1 MEKGFLR
8 EILNWMKDQENIEV
22 AVFFNEVPVK
32 AKLKVLD
39 IDYERKQII
48 WSFNEKLRIPLL
60 DNRVVYFKYRNDIFI
75 ATVIIHDDK
84 EMVTSFPSLA
94 LEPKLN
100 RKYVRVTTSPE
111 NPAFLILG
119 NKKYPVEDI
128 SEAGIGIILPSD
140 IGLQEGEELDMKLEL
155 KNNVFDIKGKIVYMK
170 DQGNNL
176 VRAGIKLLDIPNR
189 VRNQIAK
196 YVFERQRDIAKKIT
210 MF

>member
-1 MEKGFLR
+1 MEKSFLR
-8 EILNWMKDQENIEV
+8 EVLNWMKEQDSIEV

-60 DNRVVYFKYRNDIFI
+60 DNRVIYFKYRNDIFI

-84 EMVTSFPSLA
+84 EMVTSFPTLA

-100 RKYVRVTTSPE
+100 RRYVRVTTSPE
-111 NPAFLILG
+111 NPAFLIIDG
-119 NKKYPVEDI
+119 KKYPIEDI

-140 IGLQEGEELDMKLEL
+140 IGLKEGEEKEMELEL
-155 KNNVFDIKGKIVYMK
+155 KGTVFDIKGKIVYIK

-176 VRAGIKLLDIPNR
+176 IRVGIKLLDIPNR
-189 VRNQIAK
+189 VRNQIVK

>member
-8 EILNWMKDQENIEV
+8 EVLNYLKNQDSIEV

-32 AKLKVLD
+32 AKLKVLE
-39 IDYERKQII
+39 IDHERKQII
-48 WSFNEKLRIPLL
+48 WTFNEKLRVPLL
-60 DNRVVYFKYRNDIFI
+60 DNRVIYFKYRNEIFI

-84 EMVTSFPSLA
+84 EMVTSFPSMA

-100 RKYVRVTTSPE
+100 RKFVRVTTCPE
-111 NPAFLILG
+111 NPAKVVIKGRKFSI
-119 NKKYPVEDI
+119 EDI
-128 SEAGIGIILPSD
+128 SESGVGVILPID
-140 IGLQEGEELDMKLEL
+140 INLKEGEEIELKLEL
-155 KNNVFDIKGKIVYMK
+155 NEQSYDVKGKVVYIK
-170 DQGNNL
+170 DQGSNL
-176 VRAGIKLLDIPNR
+176 IRVGIKFTDMHNR